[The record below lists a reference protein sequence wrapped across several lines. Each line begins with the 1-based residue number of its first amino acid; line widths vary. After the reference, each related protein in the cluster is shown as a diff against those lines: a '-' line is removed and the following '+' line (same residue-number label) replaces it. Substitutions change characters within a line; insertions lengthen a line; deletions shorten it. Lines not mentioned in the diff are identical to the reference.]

1 MEEKIIIKLKDKE
14 LIEKVKLIRKAKI
27 NITELICGWIL
38 EYEINV
44 K

>member
-14 LIEKVKLIRKAKI
+14 LTDKLRLIRKSKI
-27 NITELICGWIL
+27 NLTELFCRWL
-38 EYEINV
+38 TEYTL